1 MQRVTRI
8 QPYLSRATGF
18 TVDPSLRI
26 PYSRLIV
33 RGRPRGVKDTEAG
46 TKISTRGTNDM
57 STDSIATI
65 NVECLLLPRERG
77 RTSLDGKKIDAS
89 SVLGEGSQST
99 PENQALMRDPSSFK
113 VWSTGIEL
121 TKKAM
126 TAMRLPAAEYMFQGQ
141 SVSVEPSEPQ

>member
-8 QPYLSRATGF
+8 QPCHSRATGF

-26 PYSRLIV
+26 PFSRLIV
-33 RGRPRGVKDTEAG
+33 RGRLRGVKDTEAG
-46 TKISTRGTNDM
+46 TRISTKGTSDM

-65 NVECLLLPRERG
+65 NVECLLLPQEPG
-77 RTSLDGKKIDAS
+77 RTFLDGKKIDAS
-89 SVLGEGSQST
+89 SVVGEGSQST

-121 TKKAM
+121 TER
-126 TAMRLPAAEYMFQGQ
+126 TVTEVLHPAAE
-141 SVSVEPSEPQ
+141 S